1 MNQDVF
7 GDIWGNAKPQSPPT
21 KEEKAPPKKPIDYT
35 PRQERKWREAT
46 ERNPWPPGQKKS

>member
-1 MNQDVF
+1 MSK
-7 GDIWGNAKPQSPPT
+7 GKPQNPPA

-35 PRQERKWREAT
+35 PRQERKWREAG